1 MRKGRTEEP
10 LITDFSLAWSPT
22 CLKSQDPD
30 QVSYKHCVPS
40 CTTEALQRPSTQ
52 NVRHS
57 AWPGSTGIPAGMT
70 NPKSHLY
77 PMSGKKEKVPA
88 IQVRS
93 LQVILFQHQF
103 LNLKTQPPT
112 CRVHTHRT
120 PCRPHTVHTQSDTHT
135 HPGQQL
141 TARGSKSAHGTRPAL
156 NLGSGNGPP
165 AMRCLRNKNGG
176 SSLPARARP
185 HQGPSRRAL
194 LRPAITDLQRL

>member
-112 CRVHTHRT
+112 CRVHTHRSPT
-120 PCRPHTVHTQSDTHT
+120 ERHPHPPWPTADRPRLQVSPRHQACPE
-135 HPGQQL
+135 PG
-141 TARGSKSAHGTRPAL
+141 KWEW
-156 NLGSGNGPP
+156 
-165 AMRCLRNKNGG
+165 
-176 SSLPARARP
+176 
-185 HQGPSRRAL
+185 PSCHAVS
-194 LRPAITDLQRL
+194 